1 MNQKL
6 YPERKT
12 LNKPLIPKILGI
24 LNVTP
29 DSFSDGGRY
38 IDVSEAVAAAAAML
52 AAGVDAIDV
61 GGESTRPGGA
71 EVSVSEEIS

>member
-71 EVSVSEEIS
+71 EVSVA